1 MGKLDSLSSPSAS
14 EIRSRDTKGKIE
26 AETGLHFSMKTFLMR
41 FPTEPIHNL
50 NNRKL
55 EPRSLQTFNP
65 LDLASKIFSSF
76 FFMSS
81 SSPFLL
87 RRIYYTRKIKYFD
100 PSLSISREFRN
111 FRKKVFFFFEEI
123 FQELWIHLFFWL
135 RKIIIILTREFG
147 IYEKL
152 KFHTRN
158 WKFTDC
164 L

>member
-55 EPRSLQTFNP
+55 EPRVSLQTFNP

-111 FRKKVFFFFEEI
+111 FRKKVFF
-123 FQELWIHLFFWL
+123 L
-135 RKIIIILTREFG
+135 RKFFRNCGF
-147 IYEKL
+147 IY
-152 KFHTRN
+152 F
-158 WKFTDC
+158 FD
-164 L
+164 

>member
-111 FRKKVFFFFEEI
+111 FRKKVFF
-123 FQELWIHLFFWL
+123 L
-135 RKIIIILTREFG
+135 RKFFRKNCGF
-147 IYEKL
+147 IY
-152 KFHTRN
+152 F
-158 WKFTDC
+158 FD
-164 L
+164 